1 MKTDLK
7 KKNNKTHN
15 ITPLLLRTRRGD
27 CGGMDV
33 KYMKKRRTL
42 YPDYNFLALNLP
54 FPVYMWLYDS

>member
-1 MKTDLK
+1 
-7 KKNNKTHN
+7 
-15 ITPLLLRTRRGD
+15 
-27 CGGMDV
+27 MDV